1 MLLFVILEL
10 PLLYRVVRYQ
20 ISNAVKEVQQLSKK
34 TGRMQ
39 GLRPVCRYGRHSVP
53 LFGSLH
59 VYHTPFR
66 LPQIKKCTCGT
77 ARIQIPPQ
85 HIFILIFVILHKKD
99 AVVKEKRRKINMFF
113 AYRSS
118 KKKQKSVKRKHVRK
132 ESRKNYEFIFSIY
145 SRHPR

>member
-66 LPQIKKCTCGT
+66 LPQIKNCTCGT

-85 HIFILIFVILHKKD
+85 HIFILIFVILHEKD
-99 AVVKEKRRKINMFF
+99 AVVKEKRRKINMFLRT
-113 AYRSS
+113 AAAKRN
-118 KKKQKSVKRKHVRK
+118 KKVLKRKHERK
-132 ESRKNYEFIFSIY
+132 ESRKKYKFIFSIY